1 MHTLPQS
8 TLYGATP
15 EALFLKPYGQIL
27 YYTDYQI
34 VYTEI
39 IGKFTHQE
47 YKHLYENLLAI
58 IKKHHVRACIS
69 SQAKSGGS
77 SMQDRA
83 WLVTS
88 WFAQLKS
95 AVSPDFILIGLRETH
110 DTGAFKRWI
119 ADYLEKTLSSMAPFT
134 VKSMPDFNSA
144 VTFVQQMRTEAYRM
158 S

>member
-1 MHTLPQS
+1 MHTSPQS
-8 TLYGATP
+8 TLYDAKP
-15 EALFLKPYGQIL
+15 EVLFSKPYGQIL
-27 YYTDYQI
+27 YYCDYQV

-47 YKHLYENLLAI
+47 YRHLYENLLAI
-58 IKKHHVRACIS
+58 VKKYPVRACIA

-88 WFAQLKS
+88 WFSRLK
-95 AVSPDFILIGLRETH
+95 ATVSSDFILIGLREAH
-110 DTGAFKRWI
+110 DTKPFKRWI

-134 VKSMPDFNSA
+134 VKSMPDFDSA
-144 VTFVQQMRTEAYRM
+144 VSFVLEKTKVISPA
-158 S
+158 